1 MNDPTVSVS
10 FLENVLQV
18 RPARVR
24 EEIITFFETFEDLL
38 SSLDDEIDAFVK
50 EVHNGNSA
58 RASNAKLL
66 IGSNVV
72 LGLKCIL
79 FELKDR
85 DACDALP
92 SAAVL
97 NALDACKVASMRKF
111 KLL

>member
-1 MNDPTVSVS
+1 MNDLIIFAN
-10 FLENVLQV
+10 FLENVLHV
-18 RPARVR
+18 RSVRVR
-24 EEIITFFETFEDLL
+24 EEIISFIQTFEDLL
-38 SSLDDEIDAFVK
+38 RSSDDGIDTFVK
-50 EVHNGNSA
+50 EVHLA

-66 IGSNVV
+66 IGSIVV
-72 LGLKCIL
+72 LGLKSVL